1 MPQSLRPESAPAPP
15 GSGTGF
21 RLGQSRRREK
31 FLGTR
36 RYWDRQSPRIC
47 GEEGCLPSLR
57 SLSIN
62 FQTADAAVT
71 GLHCEL
77 MGTDL
82 EPCLFGSLS
91 GLANQALWPR
101 QVI

>member
-21 RLGQSRRREK
+21 RLGQSRQREK

-62 FQTADAAVT
+62 SQLLTLQLPGCTVNLWAQTWNHVCSV
-71 GLHCEL
+71 L
-77 MGTDL
+77 
-82 EPCLFGSLS
+82 
-91 GLANQALWPR
+91 
-101 QVI
+101 